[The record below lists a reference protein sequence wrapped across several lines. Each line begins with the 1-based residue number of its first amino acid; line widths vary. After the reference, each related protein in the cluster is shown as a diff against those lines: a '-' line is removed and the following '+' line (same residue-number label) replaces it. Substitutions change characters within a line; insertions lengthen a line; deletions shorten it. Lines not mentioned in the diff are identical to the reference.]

1 MLLVVVNQLKKLTTR
16 LKEIEDKIPNHDKY
30 VTTFEFNKFF
40 SEVFD
45 ENLNQIRL
53 GTKADMLTV
62 SKTNI
67 LSQN

>member
-1 MLLVVVNQLKKLTTR
+1 MLLVVINQLKKLTTR
-16 LKEIEDKIPNHDKY
+16 LKIPNHNKY
-30 VTTFEFNKFF
+30 VITFEFNKFLL
-40 SEVFD
+40 EVFD

-53 GTKADMLTV
+53 GIKADILTV